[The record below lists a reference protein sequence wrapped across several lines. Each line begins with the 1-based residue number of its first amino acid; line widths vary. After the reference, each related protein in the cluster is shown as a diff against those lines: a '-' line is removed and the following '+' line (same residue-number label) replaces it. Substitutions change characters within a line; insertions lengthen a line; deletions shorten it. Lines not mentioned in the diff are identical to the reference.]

1 MFCPECGNRIE
12 DQNIHF
18 CPECGARIEQESNT
32 EKKAPVKPHP
42 QGMSMHGLIFTNLGL
57 LAEKTGTDE
66 QSLMA
71 IFDAFIRQKRE
82 YGISYKLVDAGNYT
96 YRKSGFW
103 GNSKK
108 VHLKITSPLWDYMD
122 ILMDVHNGEQAAGDE
137 ISQYLFII
145 GGSDI
150 IPMPCIHHYI
160 PNDSNDDSIDTDM
173 LYAYPYGKEMITLLE
188 NQAAFTYDQLFF
200 VGRLPL
206 GEDASLEDLCG
217 YLERN
222 IDYSN
227 GFPMNEAYGQCD
239 PHWKKVS
246 SYVANDLLNG
256 NYFRDLSRYLSPD
269 HYYNRLLLSPMV
281 VEGNLQQVFH
291 TNASLYYFNLHGGEG
306 LESRGYAGV
315 MLNKEEYGALPAIE
329 PEHMMTCEEPNIV
342 ISEACYGG
350 RFIGLDQHHS
360 MMLASLFTNTLAFVG
375 SSRVAWG
382 AVDDASSPQ
391 SGVSVSYADIIAGY
405 FISAILQGYT
415 VAEALFIARSAV
427 LQGTV
432 PGDPHAALTVVEF
445 NLFGDPMTTM
455 NVRTNLKS
463 GNKITSKT
471 TLVDPNTKIGCTIE
485 KIKTEK
491 ENGSILEQVRGA
503 VNANIQQIHAT
514 IGQHLYASY
523 GIKPR
528 PMEEVLKIKYSNG
541 QEEMKFNYDLTSERQ
556 IPARF
561 VVTTSS
567 DGKIKSV
574 YTCLLYTS
582 PSPRD

>member
-42 QGMSMHGLIFTNLGL
+42 QGMSMHGLIFTNLDL

-122 ILMDVHNGEQAAGDE
+122 ILIDVHNGEQAAGDE

-200 VGRLPL
+200 VGRLPF

-217 YLERN
+217 YLERD

-556 IPARF
+556 IPTRF

-574 YTCLLYTS
+574 YTT
-582 PSPRD
+582 R

>member
-42 QGMSMHGLIFTNLGL
+42 QGMSMHGLIFTNLNL

-173 LYAYPYGKEMITLLE
+173 LYAYPYGKEMIALLE
-188 NQAAFTYDQLFF
+188 NQEAFTYDQLFF

-217 YLERN
+217 YLERD

-382 AVDDASSPQ
+382 AVDDTSSPQ

-556 IPARF
+556 IPTRF

-574 YTCLLYTS
+574 YTT
-582 PSPRD
+582 R

>member
-32 EKKAPVKPHP
+32 EKKTPVKPHP
-42 QGMSMHGLIFTNLGL
+42 QGMSMHGLIFTNLDL

-150 IPMPCIHHYI
+150 IPMPYIHHYI

-217 YLERN
+217 YLERD

-405 FISAILQGYT
+405 FISTILQGYT

-463 GNKITSKT
+463 GNKATSKT
-471 TLVDPNTKIGCTIE
+471 TLIDPNTKIGCTIE

-503 VNANIQQIHAT
+503 VNANIQQIHDT
-514 IGQHLYASY
+514 IGQHLYANY

-574 YTCLLYTS
+574 YTT
-582 PSPRD
+582 R

>member
-32 EKKAPVKPHP
+32 EKKTPVKPHP
-42 QGMSMHGLIFTNLGL
+42 QGMSMHGLIFTNLDL

-122 ILMDVHNGEQAAGDE
+122 ILTDVHNGEQAAGDE

-150 IPMPCIHHYI
+150 IPMPYIHHYI

-217 YLERN
+217 YLERD

-405 FISAILQGYT
+405 FISTILQGYT

-427 LQGTV
+427 LQGTG

-463 GNKITSKT
+463 GNKTTSKT

-503 VNANIQQIHAT
+503 VNANIQQIHDT
-514 IGQHLYASY
+514 IGQHLYANY

-574 YTCLLYTS
+574 YTT
-582 PSPRD
+582 R

>member
-269 HYYNRLLLSPMV
+269 HYYNRILLSPMV

-574 YTCLLYTS
+574 YTT
-582 PSPRD
+582 R

>member
-32 EKKAPVKPHP
+32 EKKTPVKPHP
-42 QGMSMHGLIFTNLGL
+42 QGMSMHGLIFTNLDL

-122 ILMDVHNGEQAAGDE
+122 ILTDVHNGEQAAGDE

-150 IPMPCIHHYI
+150 IPMPYIHHYI

-217 YLERN
+217 YLERD

-239 PHWKKVS
+239 PHWKKVA

-405 FISAILQGYT
+405 FISTILQGYT

-463 GNKITSKT
+463 GNKATSKT
-471 TLVDPNTKIGCTIE
+471 TLIDPNTKIGCTIE

-503 VNANIQQIHAT
+503 VNANIQQIHDT
-514 IGQHLYASY
+514 IGQHLYANY

-574 YTCLLYTS
+574 YTT
-582 PSPRD
+582 R

>member
-32 EKKAPVKPHP
+32 EKKAPVKLHP
-42 QGMSMHGLIFTNLGL
+42 QGMSMHGLIFTNLDL

-200 VGRLPL
+200 VGRLPF

-217 YLERN
+217 YLERD

-382 AVDDASSPQ
+382 AVDDTSSPQ

-556 IPARF
+556 IPTRF

-574 YTCLLYTS
+574 YTT
-582 PSPRD
+582 R

>member
-32 EKKAPVKPHP
+32 EKKTPVKPHP
-42 QGMSMHGLIFTNLGL
+42 QGMSMHGLIFTNLDL

-150 IPMPCIHHYI
+150 IPMPYIHHYI

-217 YLERN
+217 YLERD

-405 FISAILQGYT
+405 FISTILQGYT

-463 GNKITSKT
+463 GNKTTSKT

-491 ENGSILEQVRGA
+491 GNGSILEQVREA
-503 VNANIQQIHAT
+503 VNANIQQIHDT

-528 PMEEVLKIKYSNG
+528 PVEEILKIKYSNG

-574 YTCLLYTS
+574 YTT
-582 PSPRD
+582 R

>member
-32 EKKAPVKPHP
+32 EKKTPVKPHP
-42 QGMSMHGLIFTNLGL
+42 QGMSMHGLIFTNLDL

-122 ILMDVHNGEQAAGDE
+122 ILTDVHNGEQAAGDE

-150 IPMPCIHHYI
+150 IPMPYIHHYI

-217 YLERN
+217 YLERD

-405 FISAILQGYT
+405 FISTILQGYT

-463 GNKITSKT
+463 GNKATSKT
-471 TLVDPNTKIGCTIE
+471 TLIYPNTKIGCTIE

-503 VNANIQQIHAT
+503 VNANIQQIHDT
-514 IGQHLYASY
+514 IGQHLYANY

-574 YTCLLYTS
+574 YTT
-582 PSPRD
+582 R

>member
-71 IFDAFIRQKRE
+71 IFDAFIREKRE

-574 YTCLLYTS
+574 YTT
-582 PSPRD
+582 R

>member
-574 YTCLLYTS
+574 YTT
-582 PSPRD
+582 R

>member
-32 EKKAPVKPHP
+32 EKKTPVKPHP
-42 QGMSMHGLIFTNLGL
+42 QGMSMHGLIFTNLDL

-122 ILMDVHNGEQAAGDE
+122 ILTDVHNGEQAAGDE

-150 IPMPCIHHYI
+150 IPMPYIHHYI

-217 YLERN
+217 YLERD

-239 PHWKKVS
+239 PHWKKMS

-405 FISAILQGYT
+405 FISTILQGYT

-463 GNKITSKT
+463 GNKATSKT
-471 TLVDPNTKIGCTIE
+471 TLIDPNTKIGCTIE

-503 VNANIQQIHAT
+503 VNANIQQIHDT
-514 IGQHLYASY
+514 IGQHLYANY

-574 YTCLLYTS
+574 YTT
-582 PSPRD
+582 R

>member
-32 EKKAPVKPHP
+32 EKKTPVKPHP
-42 QGMSMHGLIFTNLGL
+42 QGMSMHGLIFTNLDL

-71 IFDAFIRQKRE
+71 IFNAFIRQKRE

-150 IPMPCIHHYI
+150 IPTPCIHHYI

-173 LYAYPYGKEMITLLE
+173 LYAYPYGKEMIALLE
-188 NQAAFTYDQLFF
+188 NQEAFTYDQLFF

-217 YLERN
+217 YLERD

-256 NYFRDLSRYLSPD
+256 NYFRDLSRHLSPD

-281 VEGNLQQVFH
+281 VEGNLHQVFH

-360 MMLASLFTNTLAFVG
+360 MLLASLFTNTLAFVG

-491 ENGSILEQVRGA
+491 GNGSILEQVRGA

-556 IPARF
+556 IPTRF

-574 YTCLLYTS
+574 YTT
-582 PSPRD
+582 R

>member
-1 MFCPECGNRIE
+1 
-12 DQNIHF
+12 
-18 CPECGARIEQESNT
+18 
-32 EKKAPVKPHP
+32 
-42 QGMSMHGLIFTNLGL
+42 
-57 LAEKTGTDE
+57 
-66 QSLMA
+66 
-71 IFDAFIRQKRE
+71 
-82 YGISYKLVDAGNYT
+82 
-96 YRKSGFW
+96 
-103 GNSKK
+103 
-108 VHLKITSPLWDYMD
+108 MD

-217 YLERN
+217 YLERD

-360 MMLASLFTNTLAFVG
+360 MLLASLFTNTLAFVG

-405 FISAILQGYT
+405 FISTILQGYT

-463 GNKITSKT
+463 GNKATSKT
-471 TLVDPNTKIGCTIE
+471 TLIDPNTKIGCTIE

-503 VNANIQQIHAT
+503 VNANIQQIHDT
-514 IGQHLYASY
+514 IGQHLYANY

-574 YTCLLYTS
+574 YTT
-582 PSPRD
+582 R

>member
-103 GNSKK
+103 GTSKK

-574 YTCLLYTS
+574 YTT
-582 PSPRD
+582 R

>member
-32 EKKAPVKPHP
+32 EKKAPVKPHT

-574 YTCLLYTS
+574 YTT
-582 PSPRD
+582 R

>member
-315 MLNKEEYGALPAIE
+315 MLNKEEYGALPDID

-574 YTCLLYTS
+574 YTT
-582 PSPRD
+582 R

>member
-32 EKKAPVKPHP
+32 EKKTPVKPHP
-42 QGMSMHGLIFTNLGL
+42 QGMSMHGLIFTNLDL

-122 ILMDVHNGEQAAGDE
+122 ILTDVHNGEQAAGDE

-150 IPMPCIHHYI
+150 IPMPYIHHYI

-217 YLERN
+217 YLERD

-239 PHWKKVS
+239 PHWKKGS

-405 FISAILQGYT
+405 FISTILQGYT

-463 GNKITSKT
+463 GNKATSKT
-471 TLVDPNTKIGCTIE
+471 TLIDPNTKIGCTIE

-503 VNANIQQIHAT
+503 VNANIQQIHDT
-514 IGQHLYASY
+514 IGQHLYANY

-574 YTCLLYTS
+574 YTT
-582 PSPRD
+582 R

>member
-42 QGMSMHGLIFTNLGL
+42 QGMSMHGLIFTNLDL

-188 NQAAFTYDQLFF
+188 NQEAFTYDQLFF

-217 YLERN
+217 YLERD

-256 NYFRDLSRYLSPD
+256 NYFRDLSRHLSPD
-269 HYYNRLLLSPMV
+269 HYYNRLLLSPMI
-281 VEGNLQQVFH
+281 VEGNLHQVFH

-432 PGDPHAALTVVEF
+432 PGDPHAALTIVEF

-463 GNKITSKT
+463 GNKTTSKT

-491 ENGSILEQVRGA
+491 GNGSILEQVREA

-514 IGQHLYASY
+514 IGQHLYANY

-528 PMEEVLKIKYSNG
+528 PVEEVLKIKYSNG

-556 IPARF
+556 IPTRF

-574 YTCLLYTS
+574 YTT
-582 PSPRD
+582 R

>member
-42 QGMSMHGLIFTNLGL
+42 QGMSMHGLIFTNLDL

-188 NQAAFTYDQLFF
+188 NQEAFAYDQLFF

-256 NYFRDLSRYLSPD
+256 NYFRDLSRHLSPD

-281 VEGNLQQVFH
+281 VEGNLHQVFH

-463 GNKITSKT
+463 GNKTTSKT

-491 ENGSILEQVRGA
+491 GNGSILEQVRGA

-528 PMEEVLKIKYSNG
+528 PVEEILKIKYSNG

-556 IPARF
+556 IPTRF

-574 YTCLLYTS
+574 YTT
-582 PSPRD
+582 R

>member
-188 NQAAFTYDQLFF
+188 NQEAFTYDQLFF

-574 YTCLLYTS
+574 YTT
-582 PSPRD
+582 R

>member
-32 EKKAPVKPHP
+32 EKKTPVKPHP
-42 QGMSMHGLIFTNLGL
+42 QGMSMHGLIFTNLDL

-122 ILMDVHNGEQAAGDE
+122 ILMDIHNGEQAAGDE

-200 VGRLPL
+200 VGRLPF

-217 YLERN
+217 YLERD

-382 AVDDASSPQ
+382 AVDDTSSPQ

-463 GNKITSKT
+463 GNKTTSKT

-556 IPARF
+556 IPTRF

-574 YTCLLYTS
+574 YTT
-582 PSPRD
+582 R

>member
-42 QGMSMHGLIFTNLGL
+42 QGMSMHGLIFTNLDL

-173 LYAYPYGKEMITLLE
+173 LYAYPYGKEMIALLE
-188 NQAAFTYDQLFF
+188 NQEAFTYDQLFF

-217 YLERN
+217 YLERD

-281 VEGNLQQVFH
+281 VEGNLHQVFH

-360 MMLASLFTNTLAFVG
+360 MLLASLFTNTLAFVG

-463 GNKITSKT
+463 GNKTTSKT

-556 IPARF
+556 IPTRF

-574 YTCLLYTS
+574 YTT
-582 PSPRD
+582 R